1 MTETLGNV
9 IAQWTRLGAAFDA
22 QPASESPDLEVLL
35 LETARLASRDERVFV
50 IVATWLCKYGHL
62 VAKHRLKRLVAVELE
77 GRYKPVLG
85 LLLDTVRQTSRTKH
99 FNEVISVC
107 VPAPEAAPLFDIERK
122 HEGLRRLAERH
133 ASPISK
139 RWNLWARSLQP
150 KNDALRPTRWIIRD
164 NPEYRTRA
172 DFNGDLRSSIIAA
185 LRHDPDAGASERS
198 LARACG
204 ATRAAVRDS
213 LARLERAGR
222 VERRYVG
229 KRRSISLATAAD

>member
-1 MTETLGNV
+1 MTETLDNV

-35 LETARLASRDERVFV
+35 LETARLASQDERVFV
-50 IVATWLCKYGHL
+50 IAATWLCKYGHL

-85 LLLDTVRQTSRTKH
+85 LLLDAVRQASGTAH
-99 FNEVISVC
+99 FNAVIGEC

-122 HEGLRRLAERH
+122 HEGLRHSAERH
-133 ASPISK
+133 ASPISR
-139 RWNLWARSLQP
+139 RWNLWTRSLRP
-150 KNDALRPTRWIIRD
+150 KDDALRPTRWIIRN

-185 LRHDPDAGASERS
+185 LRREPVAGASERS

-204 ATRAAVRDS
+204 ATRPAVRSS
-213 LARLERAGR
+213 LVMLERAGR

-229 KRRSISLATAAD
+229 KRRSIVLVATPD